1 VIPRLNV
8 ELACGHPFAVL
19 NDWQPRLG
27 QWITC
32 RECQG
37 QRKIV
42 GWSAADLQRERHD
55 RHGGGEDPRAAARGD
70 LLEGPA
76 DRPGQELR

>member
-42 GWSAADLQRERHD
+42 GWSAAGL
-55 RHGGGEDPRAAARGD
+55 PPMIPAARID
-70 LLEGPA
+70 AEVAA
-76 DRPGQELR
+76 DIRRLTGGAA